1 MESPIPLEQ
10 QSTLGQMINDY
21 GFPIIAAVGM
31 GYFIYF
37 IWQWVTKEIDPVIGE
52 AQGVLIGLIDRIR
65 MLDNDLIRL
74 NQKLNVVLTLKEQQ
88 DINED
93 KIAELREII
102 KEAGLKTED
111 IEKTY
116 SIDDLKKVYKEE
128 KDKQQ

>member
-10 QSTLGQMINDY
+10 QSTLGAMINDY

-37 IWQWVTKEIDPVIGE
+37 IWQWVTKEIDPVIGQ
-52 AQGVLIGLIDRIR
+52 AQSVLIGLIDRIR

-88 DINED
+88 EMNED

-102 KEAGLKTED
+102 KEAGLSED
-111 IEKTY
+111 DNEKLH
-116 SIDDLKKVYKEE
+116 SLEDLKKIYKEE
-128 KDKQQ
+128 QNK

>member
-88 DINED
+88 EISEN
-93 KIAELREII
+93 KIDELREII
-102 KEAGLKTED
+102 KEAGLSETD
-111 IEKTY
+111 NEKLH
-116 SIDDLKKVYKEE
+116 SLEDLKKIYKEE
-128 KDKQQ
+128 QNK